1 MDANLGEV
9 VTIVGLLI
17 ASVVACFRAGE
28 EILKEKSLKVYTIL
42 AGASV
47 ALLAVYADRIVV
59 K

>member
-1 MDANLGEV
+1 MDASLSNV

-17 ASVVACFRAGE
+17 ASIVACFRAFE
-28 EILKEKSLKVYTIL
+28 EIFKQKAAAVYTIL

-47 ALLAVYADRIVV
+47 ALLAVYADKIVV